1 MKVESW
7 YDDEDKIGTDIKP
20 DEVITN
26 NYYLYKLKKT
36 VLNLSRSI

>member
-20 DEVITN
+20 DEVIT
-26 NYYLYKLKKT
+26 T
-36 VLNLSRSI
+36 ICII